1 MIPFIRSLSE
11 LMAITESRETQ
22 NDLPPNNESYNSI
35 MDSGQRKR
43 YTRSL
48 DKKDVGLP
56 SLPKQ
61 VRRNW
66 ITRKEKLS
74 RFVDELPYFEAHG
87 SIRGWVN
94 KTLNSSPNLIEGLTI
109 NEIKIGIKI
118 KIVLANN
125 LI

>member
-22 NDLPPNNESYNSI
+22 NDLYQNNESCNSI

-48 DKKDVGLP
+48 DTKDVDLP

-74 RFVDELPYFEAHG
+74 RFVDELDYNNQIQ
-87 SIRGWVN
+87 SSYDL
-94 KTLNSSPNLIEGLTI
+94 TLLERQHKRNTQD
-109 NEIKIGIKI
+109 
-118 KIVLANN
+118 VA
-125 LI
+125 

>member
-22 NDLPPNNESYNSI
+22 KDLPQSNEGYNSI

-48 DKKDVGLP
+48 EKNDVGLP

-61 VRRNW
+61 LRRNW

-74 RFVDELPYFEAHG
+74 RFVDELDYNNQIQ
-87 SIRGWVN
+87 STYN
-94 KTLNSSPNLIEGLTI
+94 LTLLERQQKRNTQD
-109 NEIKIGIKI
+109 
-118 KIVLANN
+118 VA
-125 LI
+125 

>member
-22 NDLPPNNESYNSI
+22 NDQSQNNESYSSI

-48 DKKDVGLP
+48 DKKDVDLP

-61 VRRNW
+61 VRCNW

-74 RFVDELPYFEAHG
+74 KFVDELDYNNQIQSSYDLTLLG
-87 SIRGWVN
+87 RQN
-94 KTLNSSPNLIEGLTI
+94 KRNAQD
-109 NEIKIGIKI
+109 
-118 KIVLANN
+118 VA
-125 LI
+125 

>member
-11 LMAITESRETQ
+11 LMAITESRETR
-22 NDLPPNNESYNSI
+22 NDLSQNNESYNSI

-48 DKKDVGLP
+48 DKKDVDLP

-61 VRRNW
+61 IRRNW

-74 RFVDELPYFEAHG
+74 RFVDELDYNNQIQSSYDLTLLE
-87 SIRGWVN
+87 RQN
-94 KTLNSSPNLIEGLTI
+94 KKNAQD
-109 NEIKIGIKI
+109 
-118 KIVLANN
+118 VA
-125 LI
+125 